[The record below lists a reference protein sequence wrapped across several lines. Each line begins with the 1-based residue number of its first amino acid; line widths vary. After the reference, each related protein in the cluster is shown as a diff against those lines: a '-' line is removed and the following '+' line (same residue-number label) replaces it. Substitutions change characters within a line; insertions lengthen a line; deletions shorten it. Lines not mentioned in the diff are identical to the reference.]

1 MKKITILALI
11 GILFMVSCTND
22 DMMNVNN
29 TNFGRQG
36 IRFRLKEAPY
46 VGSDKSRVEYVGT
59 GNYDKVFFHI
69 ADAEGDIVTTVRAAY
84 DASTS
89 EIYAEGLHE
98 GDYRLIVLAIKGDE
112 TGDNVRIN
120 EISNM
125 KDEWLSFPDDLHKPL
140 DAEYFYSST
149 PFNVR
154 RNTNGYGDSEFIS
167 IDQEIVQNRIVGRL
181 DFNFIYSNRY
191 VENAVTER
199 RIKLIDTRFYT
210 SLNGDGTYGGI
221 SDGVMDDIVVGN
233 DLSYLFMPI
242 VEGTQIEG
250 KIVHT
255 TVDYISEKTVLDFAF
270 LQNEILP
277 NHIHQVETA
286 VKHPDDK
293 SPLMYI
299 TKAAYNKG
307 DHLLILND
315 SERKEVYTD
324 KSQRSFTTSEPL
336 QLSIEDDGRFHVR
349 FYSPRHLS
357 NVTVLAKIPAI
368 SEEYFDFAYF
378 DSIPAF
384 GDFFERTP
392 LLERAT
398 ICRTESGRILNVPAL
413 EMTDITGIEFKL
425 NSTDPYFEKLSRI
438 KHGWTIYWGLFGGD
452 PDREDGGPAGNWMGI
467 RPVHIRES
475 VAFFLNFTFLIDM
488 DDHER
493 ILNENLDKLYD
504 DNGNPVTAERVL
516 AQMRQA
522 RTIQVGL
529 VWPGNGVAGL
539 GSPSVFGAWQHA
551 WFNYYTDRTQCSYM
565 FHELGHV
572 MGYGHS
578 SSFTYGPWA
587 EQLMNN
593 FYVDNLYRMPIDSP
607 DYLNSK
613 SNPNIYK

>member
-1 MKKITILALI
+1 MKKNAILALI
-11 GILFMVSCTND
+11 SFLLIVSCTND
-22 DMMNVNN
+22 DMMSGDN
-29 TNFGRQG
+29 TLLGRGG
-36 IRFRLKEAPY
+36 IRFRLKESAY
-46 VGSDKSRVEYVGT
+46 LGDNSSRTESVRT
-59 GNYDKVFFHI
+59 GDYDKVFFHI
-69 ADAEGDIVTTVRAAY
+69 TDAEGDIVTTVRAAY

-98 GDYRLIVLAIKGDE
+98 GDYNLLVLAIKGDD
-112 TGDNVRIN
+112 TDDRISIN

-125 KDEWLSFPDDLHKPL
+125 RDEWLTFPADLHKPL
-140 DAEYFYSST
+140 EAEYFYSST
-149 PFNVR
+149 PFEVR
-154 RNTNGYGDSEFIS
+154 RATTGNGDSEFIS
-167 IDQEIVQNRIVGRL
+167 INQDIVQQRIVGRL

-199 RIKLIDTRFYT
+199 RIKLNDTHFYT
-210 SLNGDGTYGGI
+210 SLNGDGTYGGM

-233 DLSYLFMPI
+233 TLSYMFMPV
-242 VEGTQIEG
+242 VEGTYVEG
-250 KIVHT
+250 EITHT
-255 TVDYISEKTVLDFAF
+255 SVNYLSEKTVLDFAF
-270 LQNEILP
+270 LQNEVLP
-277 NHIHQVETA
+277 NHIHQVA
-286 VKHPDDK
+286 AKVKHPEDK

-299 TKAAYNKG
+299 TQTAYNKG
-307 DHLLILND
+307 NHQLILTD
-315 SERKEVYTD
+315 SERKEIYTD

-336 QLSIEDDGRFHVR
+336 QLSVLDDGRFHAR
-349 FYSPRHLS
+349 FYSPRPLAD
-357 NVTVLAKIPAI
+357 VTVRAKIPAV

-384 GDFFERTP
+384 ADFFEHTP

-398 ICRTESGRILNVPAL
+398 ICRTESGRIINVPAL
-413 EMTDITGIEFKL
+413 QMADMSGIEFKL
-425 NSTDPYFEKLSRI
+425 LSPDPYFEKLSGI

-452 PDREDGGPAGNWMGI
+452 PDKEDGGPVGNWMGI

-475 VAFFLNFTFLIDM
+475 VSFFLNFTFLIDM

-493 ILNENLDKLYD
+493 ILHENLDKLYD
-504 DNGNPVTAERVL
+504 DNGDPVTVERVL
-516 AQMRQA
+516 SQMRQA

-539 GSPSVFGAWQHA
+539 GSPMVFGAWQHA
-551 WFNYYTDRTQCSYM
+551 WFNFYTDRTQCSYM

-593 FYVDNLYRMPIDSP
+593 FYIDNLHRMPIDSP

-613 SNPNIYK
+613 SNPNRYQ